1 MKQLINASRTYYGHR
16 ISTETLAANSHGRM
30 QGGISVSYKF
40 RILAFL
46 MFMLL
51 TMPAYAA
58 TFKGKVI
65 DADSKEPIEGAVV
78 VASWSEST
86 ATITGGSQRSKDV
99 KETLTDKNGEWEI
112 RGPKGDRIISQ
123 VFAMIPGI
131 YYTEAPEFIVFK
143 PGYCSYRAGFGIK
156 ACKEKMK
163 VYNFTNSDN
172 IGEVVE
178 LLRLT
183 NREDRLRASAIWPS
197 LMESDKESLKKIK
210 IFLKLLDEENR
221 SLGLSEDPRLKELE
235 NEK

>member
-1 MKQLINASRTYYGHR
+1 MEYGRLISSKKDFMNNKVLIFLFFIFIFYSTNAYD
-16 ISTETLAANSHGRM
+16 
-30 QGGISVSYKF
+30 
-40 RILAFL
+40 
-46 MFMLL
+46 
-51 TMPAYAA
+51 A

-65 DADSKEPIEGAVV
+65 DADTKEPIEGAVV

-99 KETLTDKNGEWEI
+99 KETLTDKKGEWKI
-112 RGPKGDRIISQ
+112 RGPKGDRFIAQ

-163 VYNFTNSDN
+163 VNNFTNSDN

-178 LLRLT
+178 LPKLT
-183 NREDRLRASAIWPS
+183 DREDRLRALPGPVAGENALIKQKEF
-197 LMESDKESLKKIK
+197 LRLINEESKYLGIAESYY
-210 IFLKLLDEENR
+210 
-221 SLGLSEDPRLKELE
+221 
-235 NEK
+235 